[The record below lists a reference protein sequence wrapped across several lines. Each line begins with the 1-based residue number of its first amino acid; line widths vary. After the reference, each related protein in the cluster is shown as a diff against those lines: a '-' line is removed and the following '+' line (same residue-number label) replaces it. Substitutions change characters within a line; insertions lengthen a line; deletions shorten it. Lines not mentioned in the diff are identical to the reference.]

1 MSGIFGQIGGAKE
14 RGPGYEYL
22 GIGKYV
28 LEIVEIKAAE
38 SFIVEVKVLE
48 AHPYRDKAPSTAVGS
63 VVSWMVSLGGSA
75 KKREMG
81 LADAKGFMVAL
92 VTGLGQDPAH
102 ISNAAW
108 EGIGAK
114 VCGKEQMARGVQVG
128 ALLWRDIN
136 KETGEEYHIP
146 KCRFSAIAGQV
157 PRPAIFAV
165 YGGPAPVTA
174 TTTQTAPAATGPLP
188 EEKRVEL
195 MDKLKTAMS
204 AAKNKGASLGQLMDS
219 SAELYQRAQRVGIT
233 PGAYNKALEEVFDDI
248 PF

>member
-48 AHPYRDKAPSTAVGS
+48 AHPYRDKAPTTAVGS
-63 VVSWMVSLGGSA
+63 QVSWMVSLGGSA

-92 VTGLGQDPAH
+92 VTSLGQDPAH

-146 KCRFSAIAGQV
+146 KARFSAIPGQA
-157 PRPAIFAV
+157 PRPGIFAV
-165 YGGPAPVTA
+165 YGGPAPVT
-174 TTTQTAPAATGPLP
+174 TTAQTAPAAAPGPLS

-195 MDKLKTAMS
+195 MDKLKTAMN
-204 AAKNKGASLGQLMDS
+204 AAKSKGASLGALMDS
-219 SAELYQRAQRVGIT
+219 GAELYQRAQRAGIT
-233 PGAYNKALEEVFDDI
+233 PSDYNKALEQVYDDI